1 MLNIMPTFDDVAH
14 QLRLRPGADRENVL
28 SAVYAAWGVE
38 SEVGATLE
46 TEAYGQRSFLVK
58 RTFSDLVSSVS
69 VYDIELSLD
78 KRICYAQIES
88 NESGGASINS
98 ITIHDDKRVFADF
111 GIDRDYRRMGLG
123 TLVYDMVQDAIDVS
137 GGKVIPSQKVLDQG
151 QMFWMKRANGIWAE
165 GVPAIGL

>member
-28 SAVYAAWGVE
+28 SALYAAWGVE

-111 GIDRDYRRMGLG
+111 GR
-123 TLVYDMVQDAIDVS
+123 
-137 GGKVIPSQKVLDQG
+137 
-151 QMFWMKRANGIWAE
+151 F
-165 GVPAIGL
+165 